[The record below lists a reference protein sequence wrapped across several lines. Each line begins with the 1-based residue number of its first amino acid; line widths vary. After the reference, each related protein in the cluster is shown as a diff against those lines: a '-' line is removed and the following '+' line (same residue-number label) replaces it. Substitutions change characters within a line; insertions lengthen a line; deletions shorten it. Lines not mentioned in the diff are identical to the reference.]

1 MSPSADSQS
10 PKTPDDP
17 RKIGK
22 LAHTY
27 AQNRSLGMV
36 VMMLI
41 SFVLFLAI
49 SIPSYYGGMAYRAGQ
64 WPLCWSCI
72 AVLSIAMAATL
83 YISVPRWG
91 GKLAEGITKRLYAG
105 EGKTQL
111 APPRTRGRS
120 WMGALLAVTF
130 GGCILTSVV
139 LGVMGFLPIRY
150 MQPISA
156 IYTVPFLV
164 GLWLLMRPAAGPVF
178 LLWPGLYAL
187 HAVLIVMGAPI
198 RFTGRWDSLNMFLPV
213 FGYGLLTGLI
223 SHIYSRFVLQRLR
236 RVAGGSESE
245 AVVEAPRP

>member
-1 MSPSADSQS
+1 MSPSADSRS
-10 PKTPDDP
+10 PKTPDDT

-22 LAHTY
+22 WARVY

-36 VMMLI
+36 VMMVI
-41 SFVLFLAI
+41 SFALFLAI

-64 WPLCWSCI
+64 WPLFWLCI
-72 AVLSIAMAATL
+72 AVSSIAMAATL
-83 YISVPRWG
+83 YLSVPRWG
-91 GKLAEGITKRLYAG
+91 GKLAEGITKRLYAE
-105 EGKTQL
+105 EGKVQL
-111 APPRTRGRS
+111 APPCTRGRS
-120 WMGALLAVTF
+120 WMGTLLAVTF

-139 LGVMGFLPIRY
+139 LGVMGFLPLRY

-156 IYTVPFLV
+156 IYSVPFLV

-198 RFTGRWDSLNMFLPV
+198 LFTGQWDSLNMFLPV

-223 SHIYSRFVLQRLR
+223 SHFYSRFVLRRLR
-236 RVAGGSESE
+236 RVAGGTESE
-245 AVVEAPRP
+245 ATMEAPLP